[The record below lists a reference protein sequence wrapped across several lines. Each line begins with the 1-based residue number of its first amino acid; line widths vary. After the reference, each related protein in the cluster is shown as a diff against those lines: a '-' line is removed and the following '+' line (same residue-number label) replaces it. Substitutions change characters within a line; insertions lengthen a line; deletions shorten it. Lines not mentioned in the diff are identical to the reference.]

1 MSRKEFRE
9 ILPSIW
15 KGEGEN
21 NDAEG
26 VTWKLVLSSMS
37 QLSAP
42 LRLLAAS
49 CWGWKMLMAE
59 LKTSSFSV
67 RAE

>member
-1 MSRKEFRE
+1 MLFSKVRNMSG
-9 ILPSIW
+9 S
-15 KGEGEN
+15 
-21 NDAEG
+21 
-26 VTWKLVLSSMS
+26 
-37 QLSAP
+37 